1 MNPFRRWKRWRARVR
16 AGKARAKRP
25 PTPLREF
32 VYLDEVSLRSLLS
45 SQTGEM
51 TESKSE
57 QVLDALTAE
66 VNTKIAADAQVA
78 KAELMSKFQTTN
90 SSTLQTSRKATVQS
104 WFRELHDLPGLKLI
118 EPRTEVATAKDLE
131 ALTLSPDTSVV
142 APTSALSRGAL
153 VEFRVVLTADPVF
166 HMGTMASE
174 LSGMFEDFPEMIT
187 DRDAKA
193 TFKEFE
199 PVNKILQRLL
209 AGLIPVRGR
218 ALDYSVV
225 TIAGVEHVVHRQA
238 CAGLGL
244 EERPLEIVGVTEHLA
259 YWKDIRRV
267 LFSSAEFTVL
277 CRISKNGLHDTWTPV
292 KLADLFSQMAPDLVE
307 QLNAA
312 GKLPFMSGALPA
324 PVMTPAPTNATRL
337 REALRI
343 YVVLCLEELGQTL
356 TADQADGIEHE
367 IDQVQHQADT
377 ASDQRSAFFVI
388 EEALVATTG
397 LTVAPARNLEFREAA
412 RARAGVSLFP
422 SLTRNE
428 PNTQSAALIEDEED
442 APRLLDVEVVAIY
455 W

>member
-1 MNPFRRWKRWRARVR
+1 MNLFRRWKRWRAE
-16 AGKARAKRP
+16 KARAKRP

-57 QVLDALTAE
+57 QVLDAITAE
-66 VNTKIAADAQVA
+66 VNTKIAANAQVA
-78 KAELMSKFQTTN
+78 KAELTSKFQTTN

-118 EPRTEVATAKDLE
+118 EPRTEVAAAKDPE
-131 ALTLSPDTSVV
+131 ALTLNADISVV
-142 APTSALSRGAL
+142 APTSALSRGGL
-153 VEFRVVLTADPVF
+153 VEFRVGLTADPVF
-166 HMGTMASE
+166 HMGTLVSE
-174 LSGMFEDFPEMIT
+174 FSGMIEDFPEMLSDPET
-187 DRDAKA
+187 KAK
-193 TFKEFE
+193 FKEFE

-218 ALDYSVV
+218 ALDYRVV
-225 TIAGVEHVVHRQA
+225 AIAGAEYVVHRQA

-244 EERPLEIVGVTEHLA
+244 KERPLEIVGVTEHLA

-292 KLADLFSQMAPDLVE
+292 KLADLFSHMAPDLVE

-312 GKLPFMSGALPA
+312 GKLPFMSKALPA
-324 PVMTPAPTNATRL
+324 TVMTPASTNATRL

-343 YVVLCLEELGQTL
+343 YVALYLKELGQTL
-356 TADQADGIEHE
+356 TADQTNEIERE
-367 IDQVQHQADT
+367 INQIQHLADT
-377 ASDQRSAFFVI
+377 ASDQRRAFFVI
-388 EEALVATTG
+388 EQALTAATD
-397 LTVAPARNLEFREAA
+397 LTVNPTRNLEFREAA
-412 RARAGVSLFP
+412 RARASVSLFP
-422 SLTRNE
+422 RLTRNE
-428 PNTQSAALIEDEED
+428 PTIQSAAIIEDEEV
-442 APRLLDVEVVAIY
+442 APRVLDVEVVAIY